1 MIRISPITKKRF
13 ARFKK
18 MRLAWLCFRL
28 LVLLYALSLGAEL
41 IANSN
46 PVFVRFEGRNY
57 FPVAAFYPE
66 DTFLNNGLHTRP
78 DYKKLQQGPQFSQN
92 PANFMVFTP
101 IPYGPYESVDPAS
114 IQVPD
119 QVTLRLT
126 PAPRLA
132 NINIRRDF
140 EIARSQLAGSF
151 FGVEDFEVDGLS
163 LKDHYKTDSDL
174 EKAIVDRFQN
184 ISSPAKSFLVYSS
197 KDNKPVEIAL
207 STFSPRSAPP
217 QTVRLNLRQ
226 APPLDAAQRLLIFDT
241 LARLESDPQR
251 TWPALSLQEQDLLT
265 ELVKKRLESYQEAE
279 HMALSAGFFR
289 VEATR
294 SEVNFPYPP
303 CPGHWLGLDNAGRDV
318 LARIIYGLRTSMTFG
333 ILLVV
338 ASMMLGTFA
347 GAIQGYYGGF
357 LDISAQRLIEIWSAI
372 PFLYVMILLGSIYGR
387 SFMLLLVCYGIFNWI
402 GISYYMRAEFL
413 RLRKQPFVEA
423 ANCLGLPTHK
433 ILFRHILPNAL
444 VPIITFFPFS
454 LVGAIGS
461 LAALDYLGFGLPPPT
476 ASWGELLQQAQQYRW
491 AWWLILYPALALF
504 VVMLL
509 GVFTGEGVR
518 NAFDPKPYARMK

>member
-1 MIRISPITKKRF
+1 
-13 ARFKK
+13 
-18 MRLAWLCFRL
+18 MRLAWLCFCL
-28 LVLLYALSLGAEL
+28 LVLLYAISLGAEL

-46 PVFVRFEGRNY
+46 PLLVRFEGRNY
-57 FPVAAFYPE
+57 FPIATFYPE
-66 DTFLNNGLHTRP
+66 DTFLKNGRHTRP
-78 DYKKLQQGPQFSQN
+78 DYKSLRQNPQFAEN
-92 PANFMVFTP
+92 PANFMIFTP
-101 IPYGPYESVDPAS
+101 IPYSPYESVDPKS
-114 IQVPD
+114 IALPD
-119 QVTLRLT
+119 RVTLRLN

-132 NINIRRDF
+132 SINIGNNF
-140 EIARSQLAGSF
+140 EIIRSQLAGGF
-151 FGVEDFEVDGLS
+151 FGTDDVALQGLS
-163 LKDHYKTDSDL
+163 LKDHYKTSPDL
-174 EKAIVDRFQN
+174 DRAIQDRFQN
-184 ISSPAKSFLVYSS
+184 RPSPARTFVVYAK
-197 KDNKPVEIAL
+197 KDNEPIDVIL
-207 STFSPRSAPP
+207 STFEPRAGPP
-217 QTVRLNLRQ
+217 QTVRLTLRQ
-226 APPLDAAQRLLIFDT
+226 APPRGAAQRLLVFNSK
-241 LARLESDPQR
+241 AQLESDPQR
-251 TWPALSLQEQDLLT
+251 TWIALNHEEQELLLH
-265 ELVKKRLESYQEAE
+265 LVEKRFESYQEAE
-279 HMALSAGFFR
+279 HLALADGFFR

-294 SEVNFPYPP
+294 NEVQFPHPP

-318 LARIIYGLRTSMTFG
+318 LARILYGLRTSMTFG

-338 ASMMLGTFA
+338 ASMVLGTFA

-387 SFMLLLVCYGIFNWI
+387 SFLLLLVCYGIFNWI

-423 ANCLGLPTHK
+423 AKCLGLPTHK

-491 AWWLILYPALALF
+491 AWWLILYPALSLF
-504 VVMLL
+504 TVMLL

-518 NAFDPKPYARMK
+518 NAFDPKPYARMR